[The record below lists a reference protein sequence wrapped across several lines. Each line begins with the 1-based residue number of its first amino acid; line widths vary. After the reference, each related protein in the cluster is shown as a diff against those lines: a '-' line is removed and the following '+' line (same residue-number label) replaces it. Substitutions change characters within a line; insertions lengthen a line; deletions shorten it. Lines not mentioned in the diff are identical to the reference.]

1 MKKII
6 AILACS
12 LTFVNAGLEDNFKKS
27 IKNIADVEV
36 EVEFKK
42 ELVSFPSMFFVI
54 GKTQGGDIFP
64 VIVSKDGEYFIGLSN
79 VLKLS
84 NVDYAND
91 ERCLREGTK
100 RKRAKRF

>member
-42 ELVSFPSMFFVI
+42 SWLAF
-54 GKTQGGDIFP
+54 
-64 VIVSKDGEYFIGLSN
+64 L
-79 VLKLS
+79 
-84 NVDYAND
+84 
-91 ERCLREGTK
+91 RCFL
-100 RKRAKRF
+100 

>member
-54 GKTQGGDIFP
+54 G
-64 VIVSKDGEYFIGLSN
+64 
-79 VLKLS
+79 
-84 NVDYAND
+84 
-91 ERCLREGTK
+91 
-100 RKRAKRF
+100 